1 MQSHK
6 NTATPAD
13 RRGVGVREDRF
24 GRWVGLFWSCIW
36 LFWLVP
42 AYVQWWHHRDQPAAW
57 LGAAAVLAFMV
68 LHVVHFMCNSAAFGP
83 DSPPIRTNTGN
94 LLRYAGLVILAV
106 VSCWTLGQAASA
118 TVAFVG
124 IVAMWTFR
132 VPVAIGVA
140 ILTGAIYV
148 FASTHVSGW
157 TYDRGTL
164 VGLGFGCIAVG
175 FGRLASQRQ
184 EALQRSRLE
193 NADLRVREERNRMA
207 RDLHDILGH
216 SLTVITVKAELA
228 GRLIDVDLDRA
239 KAELADLER
248 LSRTAL
254 GDVRRAVEGY
264 REISLAGELARARES
279 LTAAGIKPVLPN
291 TVDEVPED
299 LREPF
304 AWAVREAVTN
314 VIRHSGASIC
324 RITVNSQAVVVS
336 DDGRG
341 MAASGSGNGLRGL
354 QERAAAAGAVLITR
368 AARPHGFELVM
379 ATPQAADHVPSTVMS
394 EAS

>member
-1 MQSHK
+1 
-6 NTATPAD
+6 
-13 RRGVGVREDRF
+13 
-24 GRWVGLFWSCIW
+24 
-36 LFWLVP
+36 
-42 AYVQWWHHRDQPAAW
+42 
-57 LGAAAVLAFMV
+57 MV
-68 LHVVHFMCNSAAFGP
+68 LHVVHFMLNSAAFGP
-83 DSPPIRTNTGN
+83 DAPPVRATGGN
-94 LLRYAGLVILAV
+94 VLRFAGLVILAV
-106 VSCWTLGQAASA
+106 VACWTLGQTASA

-132 VPVAIGVA
+132 VPIAVGIA
-140 ILTGAIYV
+140 ILTAVLYV

-157 TYDRGTL
+157 SPDSGTL

-239 KAELADLER
+239 RAELADLEK

-279 LTAAGIKPVLPN
+279 LTAAGIKAELPN

-314 VIRHSGASIC
+314 VIRHSGASTC
-324 RITVNSQAVVVS
+324 RITVSSQAVVVS

-341 MAASGSGNGLRGL
+341 MAATGSGNGLRGL
-354 QERAAAAGAVLITR
+354 RERAAAAGAVLITR
-368 AARPHGFELVM
+368 SARPHGFELAM
-379 ATPQAADHVPSTVMS
+379 ATPKVADDLPSVTMS